1 MNNLKQYFFDHVI
14 PFLGRVFLSKNDYVN
29 VIYYHDIVE
38 DKGYSLMQ
46 MNIEKFK
53 HQMLYIKKQ
62 GYETLRFDDLNTP
75 SLFKFKKKR
84 VVIAFD
90 DGWKSNYALIFDWMK
105 EQGIKYNIYLTI
117 GEIGN
122 NPEYLTWDQVRMMHE
137 SGVCG
142 FGAHTFTHPDMSDLT
157 KVDINIE
164 VQKAN
169 EIFEKELGY
178 KPMDFC
184 YPFGYYSEAS
194 NEWLTQNTDYRRIYT
209 SAPFF
214 SYKQKNSY
222 IMARQGISNDDTD
235 KAFHDKLNGYNNIY
249 KPFFDKYYKIFS
261 K

>member
-1 MNNLKQYFFDHVI
+1 MSKLKQFFFDHII
-14 PFLGRVFLSKNDYVN
+14 PFLGRIFLSKNKYVN

-38 DKGYSLMQ
+38 DRGFSLMQ

-53 HQMLYIKKQ
+53 RQMSYLKDN
-62 GYETLRFDDLNTP
+62 GYKTLRFDDLDNP
-75 SLFKFKKKR
+75 ELFKFKKKR

-90 DGWKSNYALIFDWMK
+90 DGWKSNYSLIFDWMK
-105 EQGIKYNIYLTI
+105 EQAIKYNIYLTI

-122 NPEYLTWDQVRMMHE
+122 NPEYLSWEQVREMHN
-137 SGVCG
+137 SGICG
-142 FGAHTFTHPDMSDLT
+142 FGAHTFTHPDMSDISKIDT
-157 KVDINIE
+157 TIE
-164 VQKAN
+164 IQKTN
-169 EIFEKELGY
+169 EKFNQELGY
-178 KPMDFC
+178 QPIDFC

-194 NEWLTQNTDYRRIYT
+194 NQWLTQNTNYKRIYT

-214 SYKQKNSY
+214 SYKQNKSY

-235 KAFHDKLNGYNNIY
+235 KVFHDKLNGYLNIY